1 MRECV
6 SAKVRKCVDRRVD
19 RDVAWFVTGCGG
31 FVTRGWRRVDW
42 TFKLWIAM
50 NEIDRIAD
58 QLSRIFD
65 GDPWYGSNTMHVLG
79 GVTAPQAALRP
90 IPEAHT
96 AWEIV
101 LHMTSWNREVLR
113 RLGTGVAREP
123 QDGDWPQTPEPTE
136 ESWRSSVA
144 ALAQSYRELIDA
156 VRAFPPDR
164 LDAPLGDE
172 RDQALGSGVSFYV
185 LLHGCV
191 QHCVAHTAQ
200 ISLLAKNFR

>member
-1 MRECV
+1 V
-6 SAKVRKCVDRRVD
+6 A
-19 RDVAWFVTGCGG
+19 RDF
-31 FVTRGWRRVDW
+31 R
-42 TFKLWIAM
+42 LWIEM
-50 NEIDRIAD
+50 NEIERIAD

-65 GDPWYGSNTMHVLG
+65 GDPWYGSNTMDVLRG
-79 GVTAPQAALRP
+79 MTARQAATRP
-90 IPEAHT
+90 IADAHT

-101 LHMTSWNREVLR
+101 LHMTTWNREVLR
-113 RLGTGVAREP
+113 RLRTGVAREP
-123 QDGDWPQTPEPTE
+123 QDADWPEAPEPTE

-164 LDAPLGDE
+164 LDTTLGDE
-172 RDQALGSGVSFYV
+172 RDRPLGSGVSYYV

-200 ISLLAKNFR
+200 ISLLAKSFR